1 MYIENT
7 YAYNLQM
14 HTVFGGCVLLGVLDH
29 KYFLAPSLGKGRCW
43 TELRQLIMLGT
54 VSGVVPNAA

>member
-1 MYIENT
+1 
-7 YAYNLQM
+7 M

-54 VSGVVPNAA
+54 VSGVVPSAA